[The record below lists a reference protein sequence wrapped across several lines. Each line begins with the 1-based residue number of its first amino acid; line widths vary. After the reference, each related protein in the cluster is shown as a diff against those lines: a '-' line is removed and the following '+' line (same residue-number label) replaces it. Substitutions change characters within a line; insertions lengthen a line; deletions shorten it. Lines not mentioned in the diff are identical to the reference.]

1 MVKKFA
7 VIGVVL
13 DNPHDVQKEF
23 NEIVSDFSH
32 IVKGRM
38 GLPFESHSVAVISI
52 IVLATLDE
60 INNFT
65 GKLGKLKGVS
75 VKAAISK
82 KDIIE

>member
-52 IVLATLDE
+52 IVLLWMKSTTLQE
-60 INNFT
+60 SLEN
-65 GKLGKLKGVS
+65 
-75 VKAAISK
+75 
-82 KDIIE
+82 